1 MTRFTYQRLLELV
14 EGDRD
19 LIDHLVDEGL
29 IERREND
36 RVIVDVDV
44 VLVARTLWRD
54 LDVEWPGIEVILRL
68 RDELVAARRRIAE
81 LEAQLASEPDPR
93 RRD

>member
-1 MTRFTYQRLLELV
+1 MTRFTYQRLLQLV
-14 EGDRD
+14 EGDQE

-29 IERREND
+29 IERRGED
-36 RVIVDVDV
+36 RVVVDVDV

-68 RDELVAARRRIAE
+68 REELVAARRRIAE
-81 LEAQLASEPDPR
+81 LEALLAGKPDTR
-93 RRD
+93 

>member
-14 EGDRD
+14 EGDRE
-19 LIDHLVDEGL
+19 LIEHLVDEGL
-29 IERREND
+29 VERRGED
-36 RVIVDVDV
+36 RVVVDVDL

-68 RDELVAARRRIAE
+68 REELVAARRRIAE
-81 LEAQLASEPDPR
+81 LEALLAREPHPR
-93 RRD
+93 